1 MEIIINGKVSA
12 DPKDRILAIE
22 AVTRAIC
29 EQTGQDPAEGVMMLL
44 TAAVHLSQTY
54 SRSPVA
60 QTVATLAEC
69 LGHAVVAADDFFK
82 LTTVGT
88 PTKDPAEDAA
98 DD

>member
-1 MEIIINGKVSA
+1 MEIVINGKVSA

-54 SRSPVA
+54 SRTPVA
-60 QTVATLAEC
+60 QTVTTLAGC

-82 LTTVGT
+82 LKTVGA
-88 PTKDPAEDAA
+88 PTNVASGVSDNG
-98 DD
+98 